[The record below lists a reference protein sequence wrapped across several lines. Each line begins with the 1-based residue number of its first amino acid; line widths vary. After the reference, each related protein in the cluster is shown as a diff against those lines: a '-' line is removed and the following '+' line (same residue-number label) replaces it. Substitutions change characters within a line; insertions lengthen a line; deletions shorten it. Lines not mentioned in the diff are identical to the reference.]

1 MNEIFSFRKELNIK
15 KIIIVIS
22 IFAVLILTYI
32 LISNI
37 HATNKKQQ
45 EIKIEEENPNSTFYN
60 KDRSISI
67 TLPKT
72 YGLLQYIPK
81 NNYLIE
87 LRSEQNLNI
96 FISYENLLENRTLS
110 EIASADIKAYIETF
124 SNYSNLS
131 EAKGFNVGEKQAYT
145 YSFHYPDSKTKT
157 TYYLQ
162 VIWLQTDSGYFIF
175 DIEFPLNDLSNY
187 TSLIDQVLNTLTINN

>member
-15 KIIIVIS
+15 KIIVVIS
-22 IFAVLILTYI
+22 VLIVLILTYI
-32 LISNI
+32 LIAHINTSQ
-37 HATNKKQQ
+37 KKQQ
-45 EIKIEEENPNSTFYN
+45 EIKNEQENPNSTFYSEN
-60 KDRSISI
+60 HLVSV

-72 YGLLQYIPK
+72 YGLSQYAPR

-87 LRSEQNLNI
+87 LRSKKNLNI

-110 EIASADIKAYIETF
+110 EIASADIKSYIETF

-131 EAKGFNVGEKQAYT
+131 EAKSFNVGEKQAYT

-162 VIWLQTDSGYFIF
+162 VIWLQTATGYFIF
-175 DIEFPLNDLSNY
+175 DIEFPLNDLNNY
-187 TSLIDQVLNTLTINN
+187 TSLIDQVLNSLTLY